1 MNYQTI
7 YDELKA
13 LQNRAFNLSKN
24 DRDYIKRLSK
34 DFNIEFVV
42 RGNCK
47 NCYNDQIIMLAIHV
61 KKLLLPVE
69 NKNCKYVVIGGK
81 NVLIK
86 GRIINDET
94 ITDELAEWLIRAFKN
109 HDKYIKL
116 K

>member
-1 MNYQTI
+1 MNYQEI

-24 DRDYIKRLSK
+24 DKDYVKQLSK
-34 DFNIEFVV
+34 DLNIEFVV

-47 NCYNDQIIMLAIHV
+47 NCYNDQLIILAIHV
-61 KKLLLPVE
+61 KKLLLPFE
-69 NKNCKYVVIGGK
+69 NKNCKYEVIGGK

-86 GRIINDET
+86 GRVINEET
-94 ITDELAEWLIRAFKN
+94 ITDELAEWLIRVFKN
-109 HDKYIKL
+109 HAKYIKL